1 MVSKFPLFITFF
13 FVLSAGKGIAQ
24 QKATWEEKFEN
35 NFFLSS
41 GGYFG
46 IQTVKISLVGDVNSD
61 GGGTIRDGYEITEYP
76 IYKKVDT
83 LGILLNITGL
93 FSASLPL
100 IYPHENLVIGLE
112 LSVGIGILAN
122 LQAAEGLEGLLFDLS
137 QFIYLRN
144 KNYNGTK
151 EGIGAGLLIGYRYTF
166 APLKYK
172 FPIFGLEIAF
182 NQGFTILRLEG
193 SILSDKYYSYYTDG
207 RFEPALT
214 IREFG
219 ISYIVIF

>member
-1 MVSKFPLFITFF
+1 MVSRFLLFITFF

-24 QKATWEEKFEN
+24 KKATWKEKFIG

-46 IQTVKISLVGDVNSD
+46 IQTVKISLVGDVSG

-76 IYKKVDT
+76 IYKRVDT

-93 FSASLPL
+93 FSSSLPL
-100 IYPHENLVIGLE
+100 IYPRENLVIGLE
-112 LSVGIGILAN
+112 LNVGIGVLVN
-122 LQAAEGLEGLLFDLS
+122 LQAAEGLEGLLFNFS

>member
-1 MVSKFPLFITFF
+1 MVSRFSLFITIF
-13 FVLSAGKGIAQ
+13 FVLNAGKGIAQ
-24 QKATWEEKFEN
+24 QKATWKEKFKS

-46 IQTVKISLVGDVNSD
+46 IQTVKISLVDDVSS
-61 GGGTIRDGYEITEYP
+61 GGGI

-83 LGILLNITGL
+83 SGILLNIVGL
-93 FSASLPL
+93 FSSSLPI

-112 LSVGIGILAN
+112 LNVGIGYLGN
-122 LQAAEGLEGLLFDLS
+122 LKAAEGLEGLVFDFP
-137 QFIYLRN
+137 QFIYLRYG
-144 KNYNGTK
+144 NYNGTK

-166 APLKYK
+166 APLKYR
-172 FPIFGLEIAF
+172 FPIFGLEIAY
-182 NQGFTILRLEG
+182 NQGFTILRFEG